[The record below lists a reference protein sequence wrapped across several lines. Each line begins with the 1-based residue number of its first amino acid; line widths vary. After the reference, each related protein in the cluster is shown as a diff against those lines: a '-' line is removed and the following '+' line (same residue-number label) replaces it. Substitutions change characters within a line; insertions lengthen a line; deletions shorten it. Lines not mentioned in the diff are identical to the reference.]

1 MRSNNLFRLCMLS
14 RLSSSQA
21 HSLRER
27 PNRPG
32 LDTIC
37 TVELAELE
45 MHPAL
50 NEWLAT
56 CHLKIGT

>member
-1 MRSNNLFRLCMLS
+1 MLS